1 MLVPNDYIYNFFL
14 RRSNMIWDQNDP
26 NETHGQLCL
35 PLTQAAPGRQT
46 ESSSAEIELIPEANE
61 SF

>member
-1 MLVPNDYIYNFFL
+1 
-14 RRSNMIWDQNDP
+14 MIWDQNDS